1 MILSVLIVYTHDC
14 VADWELGS
22 LLLPNVLREYPERIS
37 LAQEKIKSQS
47 IVFTECLSL
56 RHHHKVKK
64 S

>member
-1 MILSVLIVYTHDC
+1 MILSVLIVYPHDC

-47 IVFTECLSL
+47 IVFNRMFIS
-56 RHHHKVKK
+56 
-64 S
+64 